1 MLQYK
6 EFNSGLLNEIKEIY
20 KEQDWTAYLQDDE
33 KLERAFEN
41 SLYLYGAFDE
51 NKLIGFVRCV
61 GDGEHILLIQ
71 DLIVKSTYQRQGIG
85 TILLRH
91 IFEKYAGVRMLS
103 LYTDGSDERANN
115 FYRNI
120 GMKLV
125 EEYQTVSYMR

>member
-1 MLQYK
+1 MLD
-6 EFNSGLLNEIKEIY
+6 EIKEIY
-20 KEQDWTAYLQDDE
+20 KEQGWTAYLQDDG

-41 SLYLYGAFDE
+41 SLYFYGAFDE

-61 GDGEHILLIQ
+61 GDGEHVLLIQ
-71 DLIVKSTYQRQGIG
+71 DLIVKSAYQRQGIG
-85 TILLRH
+85 TILLQH

-120 GMKLV
+120 GMKRV

>member
-33 KLERAFEN
+33 KLMRAFEN

-71 DLIVKSTYQRQGIG
+71 DLIVKSAYQRQGIG

>member
-6 EFNSGLLNEIKEIY
+6 EFNSGLLDEIKEIY
-20 KEQDWTAYLQDDE
+20 KEQGWTAYLQDDE
-33 KLERAFEN
+33 KLMRAFKN
-41 SLYLYGAFDE
+41 SLYFYGAFDE
-51 NKLIGFVRCV
+51 NKLVGFVRCV

-71 DLIVKSTYQRQGIG
+71 DLIVKSAYQRQGIG
-85 TILLRH
+85 TIFLQH

-120 GMKLV
+120 GMKRV